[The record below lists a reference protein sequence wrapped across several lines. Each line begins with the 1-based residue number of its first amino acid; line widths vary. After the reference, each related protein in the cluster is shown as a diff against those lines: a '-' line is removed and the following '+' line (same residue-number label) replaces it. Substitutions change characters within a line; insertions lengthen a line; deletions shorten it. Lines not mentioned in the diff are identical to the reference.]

1 MYKFCQMYKKIV
13 NKFYSITKNVKC
25 ILVKCIKFVKCI
37 KNSEMYKLYS
47 QITKMKCLKIGL
59 N

>member
-1 MYKFCQMYKKIV
+1 MY
-13 NKFYSITKNVKC
+13 KFYSITKNVKC